1 MKLSTLKDA
10 LTQCT
15 EIRFIL
21 PNGSFV
27 SPHFHVTEVGRISKH
42 FIDCGGVERTEQT
55 INFQLFEAEDFDH
68 RLSAEKLLSIIQLS
82 ETKIGLPD
90 AEIEVEYQE
99 GTIAKYGL
107 DFNGA
112 NFLLTEKR
120 TACLAEDQCGI
131 PKKKVELKT
140 IGSANSSCTPGSGC
154 C

>member
-1 MKLSTLKDA
+1 MKLSTLKAA

-42 FIDCGGVERTEQT
+42 FIDCGGIERTEQT

-82 ETKIGLPD
+82 ENKIGLPD
-90 AEIEVEYQE
+90 SEIEVEYQE

-107 DFNGA
+107 ESNGA

>member
-1 MKLSTLKDA
+1 MYNHFEGKLSVKTP
-10 LTQCT
+10 TY
-15 EIRFIL
+15 
-21 PNGSFV
+21 V
-27 SPHFHVTEVGRISKH
+27 V
-42 FIDCGGVERTEQT
+42 IDCGGVERTEQT

-82 ETKIGLPD
+82 ENKIGLPN

-131 PKKKVELKT
+131 PKKKIALKT
-140 IGSANSSCTPGSGC
+140 IDSENSSCTPGSGC

>member
-82 ETKIGLPD
+82 ENKIGLPN

-131 PKKKVELKT
+131 PKKKIALKT
-140 IGSANSSCTPGSGC
+140 IDSENSSCTPGSGC

>member
-1 MKLSTLKDA
+1 MKLSTLKNA

-27 SPHFHVTEVGRISKH
+27 SPHFHVTEVGRISKY

-82 ETKIGLPD
+82 ENKIGLPD
-90 AEIEVEYQE
+90 SEIEVEYQE

>member
-55 INFQLFEAEDFDH
+55 INFQLFETEDFDH

-82 ETKIGLPD
+82 ENKIGLPD
-90 AEIEVEYQE
+90 AKIEVEYQE

-131 PKKKVELKT
+131 PKKKVALKT
-140 IGSANSSCTPGSGC
+140 IGSENSSCTPGSGC

>member
-82 ETKIGLPD
+82 ENKIGLPN

-131 PKKKVELKT
+131 PKKKVALKT
-140 IGSANSSCTPGSGC
+140 IGSENSSCTPGSGC